1 MKNKLIL
8 SVFWMTVA
16 VFLLIISA
24 TFIHIPVLEKLMSG
38 SLRFLVIALFFL
50 LGSALIT
57 LTVKEKITGK
67 LRTFLLLT
75 GASAAGMPVF
85 VVLHNAVSGL
95 SHTEEPVFFILAT
108 IICPLAFLVGALG
121 TSIRI

>member
-57 LTVKEKITGK
+57 LTVKAKITGK

>member
-1 MKNKLIL
+1 
-8 SVFWMTVA
+8 MTVA